1 MNHALI
7 MISWKLDCGNGLRQ
21 KNFYL
26 GYGNMKQFFFS
37 KLKKFIF
44 RNSGYDQL
52 LIKIHE
58 IEKEI
63 KQIKL
68 EISDTHVVKI
78 EKIVVKKIVCEKI
91 ENNYKID
98 SITTDNLSG
107 TMNVG
112 TIYPSS
118 EPECTFDK
126 EKPLDQSNPEKP
138 KLNIVYK

>member
-1 MNHALI
+1 
-7 MISWKLDCGNGLRQ
+7 
-21 KNFYL
+21 
-26 GYGNMKQFFFS
+26 MKQFFLS
-37 KLKKFIF
+37 KLRKFIF
-44 RNSGYDQL
+44 RNPGCDKL
-52 LIKIHE
+52 LDKIQE

-78 EKIVVKKIVCEKI
+78 EKIIIEKMVCEKV

-98 SITTDNLSG
+98 SITTDNLWG

-118 EPECTFDK
+118 EPECTYNK
-126 EKPLDQSNPEKP
+126 EKSLDNSVTEKP
-138 KLNIVYK
+138 KINIVYE